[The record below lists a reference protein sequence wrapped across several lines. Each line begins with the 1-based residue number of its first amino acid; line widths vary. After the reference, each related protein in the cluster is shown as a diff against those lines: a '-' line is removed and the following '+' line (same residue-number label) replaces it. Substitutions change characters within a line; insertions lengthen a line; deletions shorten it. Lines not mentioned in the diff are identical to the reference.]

1 MVTKTSVADTRRAY
15 NIRMPIFDRRPSVRF
30 ILALAVVAGACQSKP
45 GASPT
50 ASSSAPSATT
60 AVSADAWAV
69 VDGREIRRD
78 YVEKAYRRNAPLSP
92 APSVDE
98 ALAAKLNLLDQLIV
112 EDLMLAKARELK
124 IELADK
130 DLDQAFA
137 DGKKNIADDAFNKEL
152 SARNLTAADMRE
164 GLRRD
169 LLLQKVIERE
179 VASKISITDQDV
191 TDYFQANKAQ
201 FNLPEDSYRIAQIV
215 VTAAKEP
222 NVTNRKGD
230 DAATPAAAL
239 TKAQMLMGRL
249 KSGTPFSELAMDYS
263 EDPETAP
270 RGGDIGLV
278 PVSALKQAPPQLRD
292 AVMKA
297 QPGGVNLVSMEG
309 GHTIVAVIAKQAAGQ
324 RDPSMPEVKDGI
336 TNTLRGQRE
345 LILRAAYVAEVRNK
359 ANVVNLLAR
368 QVLESPAKLPA
379 SLLSAPSK

>member
-1 MVTKTSVADTRRAY
+1 M
-15 NIRMPIFDRRPSVRF
+15 RF

-45 GASPT
+45 GASPA
-50 ASSSAPSATT
+50 ASSSAPTATT

-124 IELADK
+124 IELPEK

-137 DGKKNIADDAFNKEL
+137 DGKKNIADEAFNKEL
-152 SARNLTAADMRE
+152 SARNLTTADMRE

-179 VASKISITDQDV
+179 VTSKISVTDQDV
-191 TDYFQANKAQ
+191 AEYFQANKAQ
-201 FNLPEDSYRIAQIV
+201 FNLPEDAYRIGQIV

-222 NVTNRKGD
+222 SVTNRKND
-230 DAATPAAAL
+230 DATTPAAAL

-249 KSGTPFSELAMDYS
+249 KAGTAFSELAMDYS

-278 PVSALKQAPPQLRD
+278 PMSALKQAPPQLRD
-292 AVMKA
+292 AVTKT

-309 GHTIVAVIAKQAAGQ
+309 GHTIVAVIGKQAAGQ

-336 TNTLRGQRE
+336 TNTIRGQRE
-345 LILRAAYVAEVRNK
+345 LVLRAAYVAEARNK

-368 QVLESPAKLPA
+368 QLLESPARPPA
-379 SLLSAPSK
+379 SILSAPSK